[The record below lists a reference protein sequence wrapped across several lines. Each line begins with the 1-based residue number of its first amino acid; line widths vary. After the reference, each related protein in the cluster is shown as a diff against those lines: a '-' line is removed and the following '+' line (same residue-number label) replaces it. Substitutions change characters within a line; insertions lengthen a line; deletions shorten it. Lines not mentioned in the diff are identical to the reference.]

1 MSSFFSLLDQAYPWY
16 NKVMRLDKL
25 LGQAGYGSRNQ
36 VKKLI
41 RSRQVYVDGILANR
55 DNLNVDASLQTITVS
70 GKELEHTPEVYY
82 LMNKPAGVVSARKD
96 KEHQTVI
103 DLIKPEDQ
111 RDGLYPVGR
120 LDRDTEGLVLITNN
134 GPLGFAMLHPRYH
147 VAKTYYVEVNDVLGP
162 DAPAFFESGVVFE
175 DGTVCKSAQL
185 EILSSA
191 SDKSSAHITISEGK
205 FHQVKKMFLAY
216 GVKVTYLKRISF
228 GAFKLDE
235 GLAVGSYRALTE
247 AEKVI
252 LRTYLG

>member
-1 MSSFFSLLDQAYPWY
+1 
-16 NKVMRLDKL
+16 MRLDKL

-41 RSRQVYVDGILANR
+41 RSRQVYVDGVLAEQ

-70 GKELEHTPEVYY
+70 GKELEHAPEVYY
-82 LMNKPAGVVSARKD
+82 LMNKPSGVVSARKD

-103 DLIKPEDQ
+103 DLIRPEDQ
-111 RDGLYPVGR
+111 REGLYPVGR

-134 GPLGFAMLHPRYH
+134 GPLGFALLHPRYH
-147 VAKTYYVEVNDVLGP
+147 VAKIYYVEVNDTLGP

-175 DGTVCKSAQL
+175 DGTVCKPAHL
-185 EILSSA
+185 KILSSA
-191 SDKSSAHITISEGK
+191 SDKSCAQITISEGK

-228 GAFKLDE
+228 GDFVLNDKLPR
-235 GLAVGSYRALTE
+235 GSYRRLTE
-247 AEKVI
+247 EEKTI
-252 LRTYLG
+252 LKRYLN

>member
-1 MSSFFSLLDQAYPWY
+1 
-16 NKVMRLDKL
+16 MRLDKL

-41 RSRQVYVDGILANR
+41 RSRQVYVDGILADR
-55 DNLNVDASLQTITVS
+55 DNLNVDAS
-70 GKELEHTPEVYY
+70 
-82 LMNKPAGVVSARKD
+82 
-96 KEHQTVI
+96 
-103 DLIKPEDQ
+103 
-111 RDGLYPVGR
+111 
-120 LDRDTEGLVLITNN
+120 LVLITNN

-147 VAKTYYVEVNDVLGP
+147 VAKTYYVEVNDVLEP

-191 SDKSSAHITISEGK
+191 SDKSSAYITISEGK
-205 FHQVKKMFLAY
+205 YHQVKKMFLAY

-228 GAFKLDE
+228 GAFTLDE
-235 GLAVGSYRALTE
+235 GIAVGSYRALTE

>member
-1 MSSFFSLLDQAYPWY
+1 
-16 NKVMRLDKL
+16 MRLDKL
-25 LGQAGYGSRNQ
+25 LGQSGYGSRNQ

-41 RSRQVYVDGILANR
+41 RSRQVYVDGVLADR
-55 DNLNVDASLQTITVS
+55 DNLNVDASLQTIMVS
-70 GKELEHTPEVYY
+70 GKELEHAPEVYY
-82 LMNKPAGVVSARKD
+82 LMNKPSGVVSARKD

-103 DLIKPEDQ
+103 DLIRPEDQ
-111 RDGLYPVGR
+111 REGLYPVGR

-147 VAKTYYVEVNDVLGP
+147 VAKTYYVEVNDILGP

-175 DGTVCKSAQL
+175 DGTV
-185 EILSSA
+185 SA
-191 SDKSSAHITISEGK
+191 SDKSCARVTISEGK

-228 GAFKLDE
+228 GEFKLDE
-235 GLAVGSYRALTE
+235 GMAVGSYRTLTE
-247 AEKVI
+247 AEKTI